1 MHIFIFIDNSE
12 FMILFISK
20 KLNSKSAADVSLRTK
35 SSKMDNENNINFTG
49 SKIEFMSINI
59 DEDVIDVYLLHN
71 KVKVKSNNP
80 SSPNYYRINIKDI
93 GVKKDFEDITFKM
106 VNDISIT
113 ISIKFKNKFSKQ
125 GISFAD
131 KLKMFNQP
139 KQEQKKTNENQYV
152 PKKIKMP
159 DILTKKEEEPKKVV
173 EEPKKIKMPDMLTKK
188 EEEPKKVVEEPKKIK
203 MPDMLTKKEEEPKKV
218 VEEPKKIKMPDML
231 TKKEEEPK
239 KVVEQPKKIEMPE
252 AFKNPSKKTE
262 EKNNE
267 EKKENE
273 EIKQEDLKTEEKKEN
288 AEEEKKVE
296 DEEPQKEEVTK
307 ENEKEENNDTKN
319 IEEKEPTPKEESK
332 EDNNSQKVET
342 KEEVTPTPTPAP
354 TPTPV
359 QKPIQTPTPTNEN
372 ENKETPQNDKPNVEE
387 NTNTNFQKSK
397 TMIEPSQPKKII
409 VSKISQQIIE
419 EENDDDFVVLDIDDL
434 RGKNSQNNASYLQ
447 PKKYSE
453 YLEDQKNK
461 GIKHPYRET
470 FCEGFFIASFPVK
483 DAKVM
488 EMSQNIPATCGHD
501 DCSMLPAMKPEIIF
515 RYPLKDTKTLEL
527 NNLAA
532 TICFPTGIKVCY
544 DQDYAPNNV
553 KNYVTSITNQKG
565 ERYYMMNFHFYLKV
579 DNIRYP
585 KIYENTSLKY
595 TSQKFADAY
604 INLGEDDLTEDIVTK
619 VQEKLDFCANLGSLD
634 YVNIPFC
641 ICLISKYPYVQEMK
655 NCLQSIYT
663 ILTNENKE
671 NSIILINDLIM
682 YLINSVPIPA
692 KDTKVEFL
700 IPYYNNYIEID
711 CPKVD
716 DINIMNLSASTA
728 LKKFGVENLITIFRL
743 LITEKKLLL
752 VDTDY
757 DMLSKVADGLVSI
770 LYPFQ
775 WIHTYIPIMSDQMLK
790 YLETFLPFLNG
801 INKSLFHL
809 AEKVFKEG
817 EMDEDDEVFII
828 NIYDINSTIKLSSSL
843 KGKNKKLEKYIQ
855 DNIPAI
861 PSQLEK
867 ELRNKLKNCKKEL
880 DSIESNKRKNTT
892 KNKQNLEL
900 QIRDAFIDIFVEM
913 FQDYA
918 KYLSFLDDE
927 TVFNKSLFLE
937 KKPNNEKK
945 FYNEILDTQLFQQF
959 TQNVVNEDVNYFNN
973 KISQRELG
981 KKASKKINNN
991 TKNEKEYCINP
1002 QFLNLSQDDNIK
1014 MKNLVKEIK
1023 LNYPEEKRPLIFE
1036 KNLITIEESKY
1047 DESNCDIFFTP
1058 EELESKKEPVPL
1070 VETEDDNDLRNPRK
1084 MTNSG
1089 ILQKI
1094 KAMNLKAAS
1103 SNKKKEGGMT
1113 DKEKDNIKEGIK
1125 DYIIKIFKSEEVTLE
1140 KQEKADLLNKINLP
1154 YGREFFI
1161 SLLSRNSLNVI
1172 LLKENSFSLLWQ
1184 LVNECLLNTLNV
1196 EETDKVMEDIVL
1208 LIKSLKFFA
1217 TQDKDGTKTLFDTFL
1232 VKSQEFSKVKQYNFW
1247 QKWFDLDLKKNEKY
1261 KDDVKF
1267 KQNLICEI
1275 CKIMIQFEFS
1285 KSTIK
1290 NYTDQINK
1298 NVFGDGTDLQKET
1311 FKLFIKIIT
1320 QARYI
1325 SKSVI

>member
-1 MHIFIFIDNSE
+1 
-12 FMILFISK
+12 MILFISK

-35 SSKMDNENNINFTG
+35 SSKIDNENNINFTG

-80 SSPNYYRINIKDI
+80 GSPNYYRINIKDI
-93 GVKKDFEDITFKM
+93 GVKNDFEDINFNM
-106 VNDISIT
+106 VNDIPLT
-113 ISIKFKNKFSKQ
+113 ISIKFKNKFSRQ

-218 VEEPKKIKMPDML
+218 VEEPKKLKMPDML

-239 KVVEQPKKIEMPE
+239 QEVEEPKKIEIPE
-252 AFKNPSKKTE
+252 AFKNPSNQPEEQNNEEPKQEEPKPE
-262 EKNNE
+262 EKNEENNE
-267 EKKENE
+267 NV
-273 EIKQEDLKTEEKKEN
+273 
-288 AEEEKKVE
+288 EEEKKVE
-296 DEEPQKEEVTK
+296 EPQKEEA
-307 ENEKEENNDTKN
+307 EKEENNNSKN
-319 IEEKEPTPKEESK
+319 VEKKEETPKEEQK
-332 EDNNSQKVET
+332 EENNSQKVET
-342 KEEVTPTPTPAP
+342 KEEVPPTPAP
-354 TPTPV
+354 TPAPTQV
-359 QKPIQTPTPTNEN
+359 SVQTPTLTLEN
-372 ENKETPQNDKPNVEE
+372 DEE
-387 NTNTNFQKSK
+387 NINKNFLKSR
-397 TMIEPSQPKKII
+397 TMVEPTKPKKNI
-409 VSKISQQIIE
+409 VSKKTQAIIE
-419 EENDDDFVVLDIDDL
+419 EEADDDFVVLDIDDL
-434 RGKNSQNNASYLQ
+434 RGKNDANSSSYLE
-447 PKKYSE
+447 PKKYSD
-453 YLEDQKNK
+453 YLEEQKNK
-461 GIKHPYRET
+461 GVKHPYRET
-470 FCEGFFIASFPVK
+470 FCEGFFIASFPIK

-488 EMSQNIPATCGHD
+488 EMSQNIPASCGHE

-544 DQDYAPNNV
+544 DQDYAPNNI

-565 ERYYMMNFHFYLKV
+565 ERYYMMNFHFYLKM
-579 DNIRYP
+579 DNIKYP
-585 KIYENTSLKY
+585 KVYENTSLKHSS
-595 TSQKFADAY
+595 TKFADAY
-604 INLGEDDLTEDIVTK
+604 INLGEDELTEDIVDK
-619 VQEKLDFCANLGSLD
+619 VQERLAFCANLGSYD
-634 YVNIPFC
+634 YVNVPFC

-663 ILTNENKE
+663 ILTNESTE
-671 NSIILINDLIM
+671 NSSILINDLIM

-867 ELRNKLKNCKKEL
+867 ELRYKLKNCRKEL
-880 DSIESNKRKNTT
+880 DEIERNKKKNTI
-892 KNKQNLEL
+892 KNKQKLEL
-900 QIRDAFIDIFVEM
+900 DIRDAFIDLFVEM

-918 KYLSFLDDE
+918 NYLSFLDDE

-937 KKPNNEKK
+937 KKPNNDKK

-973 KISQRELG
+973 KITQHELG
-981 KKASKKINNN
+981 KKAKKKNNNN
-991 TKNEKEYCINP
+991 TKSEKEYCINP
-1002 QFLNLSQDDNIK
+1002 QFLDLSQDQNIK
-1014 MKNLVKEIK
+1014 MKNLLKEIK
-1023 LNYPEEKRPLIFE
+1023 QKYPEEKRPLIVE
-1036 KNLITIEESKY
+1036 KDLIVIEDSKY
-1047 DESNCDIFFTP
+1047 DEANCDIFFTP
-1058 EELESKKEPVPL
+1058 EELESKKPTVPL
-1070 VETEDDNDLRNPRK
+1070 VESESDFEARNSRK

-1103 SNKKKEGGMT
+1103 SNKKKEGLS

-1140 KQEKADLLNKINLP
+1140 NKEKADLLNKINLP

-1161 SLLSRNSLNVI
+1161 SLLSRNSTNVI
-1172 LLKENSFSLLWQ
+1172 LLKENSFSLLWT

-1217 TQDKDGTKTLFDTFL
+1217 TQDKDGKKTLFDTFL
-1232 VKSQEFSKVKQYNFW
+1232 VKNQEFAKVKQYNFW
-1247 QKWFDLDLKKNEKY
+1247 QKWYDIELKKNEKY
-1261 KDDVKF
+1261 QDDIKF

-1298 NVFGDGTDLQKET
+1298 AVFGDGTDLQKET
-1311 FKLFIKIIT
+1311 FKLFIKLIT

>member
-1 MHIFIFIDNSE
+1 
-12 FMILFISK
+12 MILFISK

-35 SSKMDNENNINFTG
+35 SSKMDNENNLNFTG

-80 SSPNYYRINIKDI
+80 KSPNYYRINIKDI
-93 GVKKDFEDITFKM
+93 GVKNDFEDITFNM
-106 VNDISIT
+106 VNNIPLT

-139 KQEQKKTNENQYV
+139 KQEQRKTSENQYI

-203 MPDMLTKKEEEPKKV
+203 MPDMLTKKEEQ
-218 VEEPKKIKMPDML
+218 
-231 TKKEEEPK
+231 PK
-239 KVVEQPKKIEMPE
+239 KVVEQPKKIEIPE
-252 AFKNPSKKTE
+252 AFKNPSKKPE
-262 EKNNE
+262 EQNNE

-273 EIKQEDLKTEEKKEN
+273 EIKQEEPKTEEKNEN
-288 AEEEKKVE
+288 VEEEKKVE
-296 DEEPQKEEVTK
+296 EPPKEQNEEVTK
-307 ENEKEENNDTKN
+307 ENEKEENNNDTKN
-319 IEEKEPTPKEESK
+319 VEEKEQTPKEEPK
-332 EDNNSQKVET
+332 EDNNSQKVEA
-342 KEEVTPTPTPAP
+342 KEEVTPTSTP
-354 TPTPV
+354 TPTPTPIPA
-359 QKPIQTPTPTNEN
+359 QEPIQTPTPTTKN
-372 ENKETPQNDKPNVEE
+372 ENKETPQSDKPKIEE
-387 NTNTNFQKSK
+387 DNNKNFQKSK
-397 TMIEPSQPKKII
+397 TMIEPSQPKKNI
-409 VSKISQQIIE
+409 VSKKSQPIIE

-434 RGKNSQNNASYLQ
+434 RGKNSQNNTSYLQ

-453 YLEDQKNK
+453 YLEDQKKK

-470 FCEGFFIASFPVK
+470 FCEGFFIASFPIK

-488 EMSQNIPATCGHD
+488 EMSQNIPATCGHE

-544 DQDYAPNNV
+544 DQDYKPNDI

-565 ERYYMMNFHFYLKV
+565 ERYYMMNFHFYLKM
-579 DNIRYP
+579 DNIKYP

-595 TSQKFADAY
+595 NTQKFADAY
-604 INLGEDDLTEDIVTK
+604 INLGEEELTEDIIAK
-619 VQEKLDFCANLGSLD
+619 VQEKLAFCAELGSYD
-634 YVNIPFC
+634 YVNVPFC

-663 ILTNENKE
+663 ILTNENNE
-671 NSIILINDLIM
+671 NSNLLINDLIM

-728 LKKFGVENLITIFRL
+728 LKKFGIENLITIFRL

-757 DMLSKVADGLVSI
+757 DTLSTVADGLVSI

-861 PSQLEK
+861 PAQLEK
-867 ELRNKLKNCKKEL
+867 ELRNKLRNCKKEL
-880 DSIESNKRKNTT
+880 DSIESNKRKNTI

-900 QIRDAFIDIFVEM
+900 QIRDAFIDLFVEM

-937 KKPNNEKK
+937 KKPNNEKN

-973 KISQRELG
+973 KISQHELG
-981 KKASKKINNN
+981 KKASKKNNNN

-1023 LNYPEEKRPLIFE
+1023 LNYPEEKRPLIVE
-1036 KNLITIEESKY
+1036 RNLITIEDSKY

-1058 EELESKKEPVPL
+1058 EELKSKSEPVPL
-1070 VETEDDNDLRNPRK
+1070 VESEADIDARNSRK

-1103 SNKKKEGGMT
+1103 SNKKKEGMT

-1172 LLKENSFSLLWQ
+1172 LLKENSFSLLWT

-1232 VKSQEFSKVKQYNFW
+1232 VKNQEFAKVKQYNFW
-1247 QKWFDLDLKKNEKY
+1247 QKWFDLELKKNEKN
-1261 KDDVKF
+1261 KDDIKF
-1267 KQNLICEI
+1267 KQNLICEV